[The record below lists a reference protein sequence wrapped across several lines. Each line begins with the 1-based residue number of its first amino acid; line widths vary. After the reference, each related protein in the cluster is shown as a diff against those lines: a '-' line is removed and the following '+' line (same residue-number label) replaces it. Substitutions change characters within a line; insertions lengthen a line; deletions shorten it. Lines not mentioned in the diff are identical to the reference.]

1 MIAPQERPKDLDAE
15 RGLLSSLVKGEVFA
29 VALDEGVNDATFT
42 SPLHLEVWQTI
53 VALDKD
59 KEPTDELSILQR
71 LGKRVDD
78 IGKENLWDV
87 FKACDMSIHVERFAK
102 AAREAERL
110 RRLQSLAYEVLDSVS
125 ERRKAVEVAEKAD
138 RELFGL
144 NAQSSGLLDGKDV
157 EEAAWRDFL
166 EAREAGGKTG
176 NPTGILR
183 LDAMLGGGLKRRT
196 LTVLAARPSTGKTAL
211 ALQISAFM
219 MKDMGVYFQSLEMN
233 AAALGKRL
241 ISHLSEVPS
250 HSIDGGRLDNL
261 QHQDV
266 EKARQALRD
275 GKLSLDDKGGAS
287 MSLCRAKARRVKDL
301 GLVVVDYC
309 GLVAPADSR
318 VPREQQ
324 IAGISKDC
332 KLLAEELDCPVLLL
346 SQLNRSVEQAQRAPK
361 LSDLRESGAL
371 EQDADNVILLHQP
384 DMVDKETIQLILAKN
399 RSGETGTY
407 NMKFEREIQT
417 FKKLGSALRKGYRE
431 PFMS

>member
-1 MIAPQERPKDLDAE
+1 MIAPQDRPKDLDAE

-29 VALDEGVNDATFT
+29 VALDEGVNDSTFT
-42 SPLHLEVWQTI
+42 SSLHLELWKTI

-102 AAREAERL
+102 AARESERL
-110 RRLQSLAYEVLDSVS
+110 RRLQSLAYEVLDSVG
-125 ERRKAVEVAEKAD
+125 ERRKSIEVAEKAD

-157 EEAAWRDFL
+157 EDAAWRDFL
-166 EAREAGGKTG
+166 EARAAGGRTG
-176 NPTGILR
+176 NPTGIKK

-211 ALQISAFM
+211 ALQASAFM

-241 ISHLSEVPS
+241 ISHLSEVPI
-250 HSIDGGRLDNL
+250 HSIDSGRLDNL
-261 QHQDV
+261 QHQAV
-266 EKARQALRD
+266 EEARQTLRN
-275 GKLSLDDKGGAS
+275 GKLSLDDKGGVS

-309 GLVAPADSR
+309 GLVSPSDPR

-346 SQLNRSVEQAQRAPK
+346 SQLNRSAEQAQRAPK

-384 DMVDKETIQLILAKN
+384 DLGDKETIKLILAKN
-399 RSGETGTY
+399 RSGETGIY
-407 NMKFEREIQT
+407 DMKFERDIQT
-417 FKKLGSALRKGYRE
+417 FKELGSALRKGYRE

>member
-1 MIAPQERPKDLDAE
+1 MIAPQDRPKDLDAE

-29 VALDEGVNDATFT
+29 VALDEGVNDSTFT
-42 SPLHLEVWQTI
+42 SSLHLEIWKTI

-102 AAREAERL
+102 AARESERL
-110 RRLQSLAYEVLDSVS
+110 RRLQSLAYEVLDSVG
-125 ERRKAVEVAEKAD
+125 ERNKSIEVAEKAD

-157 EEAAWRDFL
+157 EDAAWKDFL
-166 EAREAGGKTG
+166 EARAAGGRTG
-176 NPTGILR
+176 NPTGIKK

-211 ALQISAFM
+211 ALQASAFV

-241 ISHLSEVPS
+241 ISHLSEVPI
-250 HSIDGGRLDNL
+250 HSIDSGRLDNL
-261 QHQDV
+261 QHQAV
-266 EKARQALRD
+266 EEARQTLRN
-275 GKLSLDDKGGAS
+275 GKLSLDDKGGVS

-309 GLVAPADSR
+309 GLVSPSDPR

-346 SQLNRSVEQAQRAPK
+346 SQLNRSAEQAQRAPK

-384 DMVDKETIQLILAKN
+384 DLGDKESIKLILAKN

-407 NMKFEREIQT
+407 NMRFERDIQT
-417 FKKLGSALRKGYRE
+417 FKELGSALRKGYRE

>member
-1 MIAPQERPKDLDAE
+1 MIAPQDRPKDLDAE

-29 VALDEGVNDATFT
+29 VALDEGVNDSTFT
-42 SPLHLEVWQTI
+42 SSLHLEIWKTI

-71 LGKRVDD
+71 LGKRVDE

-102 AAREAERL
+102 AARESERL
-110 RRLQSLAYEVLDSVS
+110 RRLQSLAYEVLDSVG
-125 ERRKAVEVAEKAD
+125 ERRKSIEVAEKAD

-157 EEAAWRDFL
+157 EDAAWRDFL
-166 EAREAGGKTG
+166 EARAAGGRTG
-176 NPTGILR
+176 NPTGIKK

-211 ALQISAFM
+211 ALQASAFM

-241 ISHLSEVPS
+241 ISHLSEVPI
-250 HSIDGGRLDNL
+250 HSIDSGRLDNL
-261 QHQDV
+261 QHQAV
-266 EKARQALRD
+266 EEARQTLRN
-275 GKLSLDDKGGAS
+275 GKLSLDDKGGVS

-309 GLVAPADSR
+309 GLVSPSDPR

-332 KLLAEELDCPVLLL
+332 KLLAEEMDCPVLLL
-346 SQLNRSVEQAQRAPK
+346 SQLNRSAEQAQRAPK

-384 DMVDKETIQLILAKN
+384 DLGDKETIKLILAKN

-407 NMKFEREIQT
+407 NMRFERDIQT
-417 FKKLGSALRKGYRE
+417 FKELGSALRKGYRE

>member
-1 MIAPQERPKDLDAE
+1 MIAPQDRPKDLDAE

-29 VALDEGVNDATFT
+29 VALDEGVNDSTFT
-42 SPLHLEVWQTI
+42 SSLHLELWKTI

-71 LGKRVDD
+71 LGKRVDE

-102 AAREAERL
+102 AARESERL
-110 RRLQSLAYEVLDSVS
+110 RRLQSLAYEVLDSVG
-125 ERRKAVEVAEKAD
+125 ERRKSIEVAEKAD

-157 EEAAWRDFL
+157 EDAAWKDFL
-166 EAREAGGKTG
+166 EARAAGGKTG
-176 NPTGILR
+176 NPTGIKK

-211 ALQISAFM
+211 ALQASAFM
-219 MKDMGVYFQSLEMN
+219 MKGMGVYFQSLEMN

-241 ISHLSEVPS
+241 ISHLSEVPI
-250 HSIDGGRLDNL
+250 HSIDSGRLDNL
-261 QHQDV
+261 QHQAV
-266 EKARQALRD
+266 EEARQTLRD
-275 GKLSLDDKGGAS
+275 GKLSLDDKGGVS

-309 GLVAPADSR
+309 GLVSPSDPR

-346 SQLNRSVEQAQRAPK
+346 SQLNRSAEQAQRAPK

-371 EQDADNVILLHQP
+371 EQDADNVMLLHQP
-384 DMVDKETIQLILAKN
+384 DLGDKETIKLILAKN

-407 NMKFEREIQT
+407 NMRFERDIQT
-417 FKKLGSALRKGYRE
+417 FKELGSALRKGYRE